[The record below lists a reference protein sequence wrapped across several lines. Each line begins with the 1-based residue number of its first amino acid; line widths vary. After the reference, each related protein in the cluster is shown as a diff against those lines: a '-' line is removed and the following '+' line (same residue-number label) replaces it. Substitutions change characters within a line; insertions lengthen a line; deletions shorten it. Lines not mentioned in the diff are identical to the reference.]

1 MIVVDHAPSSWYLLR
16 DGDRL
21 LLDVNCSHGAVGY
34 GWVMALTADETARY
48 RAEGRAAIDR
58 LAAHVQ
64 DSAPGVPGSTSPYV
78 GRDLG
83 HDLDGPIA
91 LAVSDWRRVHGRKR

>member
-1 MIVVDHAPSSWYLLR
+1 MIVVEHAEHEWFLLQ

-21 LLDVNCSHGAVGY
+21 LLDVACSHGAVGY

-58 LAAHVQ
+58 LAIDVQ
-64 DSAPGVPGSTSPYV
+64 DSAPGVLGSPSPYV

-83 HDLDGPIA
+83 HVLDGPIA
-91 LAVSDWRRVHGRKR
+91 LAVSDWRRVHGRTR

>member
-1 MIVVDHAPSSWYLLR
+1 MIVVDQAEHAWFLLQ

-21 LLDVNCSHGAVGY
+21 LLDVNCTHGAVSY
-34 GWVMALTADETARY
+34 GWVMALSAEEGERY
-48 RAEGRAAIDR
+48 RAEGRSAIDR
-58 LAAHVQ
+58 LADDVQ
-64 DSAPGVPGSTSPYV
+64 HSAPGVLGSASPYV

-83 HDLDGPIA
+83 RDLDGPIA